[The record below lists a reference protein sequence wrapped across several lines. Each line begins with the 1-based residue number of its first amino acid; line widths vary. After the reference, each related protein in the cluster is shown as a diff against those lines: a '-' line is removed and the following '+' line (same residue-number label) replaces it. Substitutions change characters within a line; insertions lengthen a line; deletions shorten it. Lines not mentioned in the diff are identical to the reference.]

1 MIIHKGVKYL
11 MIALAVIAA
20 VMGIMLIFGNNSPMD
35 SMIYFGYLFFIIG
48 LAVIV
53 FFSITNTFSSSEILK
68 RTLFILGLFLVVLVV
83 SYVIASGE
91 AVIKNGV
98 QIVSE
103 SASKWIDTGLIAF
116 YILAI
121 ISALALVFSG
131 FKKLTN

>member
-1 MIIHKGVKYL
+1 

-20 VMGIMLIFGNNSPMD
+20 VMGIMLMFGNNSPMD

>member
-20 VMGIMLIFGNNSPMD
+20 VMAIMLMFGNNSPMD
-35 SMIYFGYLFFIIG
+35 SMIYFGYLFLIIG

-68 RTLFILGLFLVVLVV
+68 RTLFILGLFLVVLIV
-83 SYVIASGE
+83 SYVIATGE

-131 FKKLTN
+131 FKKMTN

>member
-20 VMGIMLIFGNNSPMD
+20 VMGIMLMFGNNSPMD